1 MTDLAV
7 SHPAA
12 IAEPIGSGVPE
23 SAADRIRKES
33 RLLTAAELTE
43 VLRTAGFDRYHIH
56 HPFHKMMN
64 AGELSKAQMQ
74 AWALNRFCYQ
84 DAIPKKDSI
93 ILSRSDDPEF
103 RREWIKRIVDHDGND
118 DLEQDGGI
126 KRWLKLAEGLGLDT
140 GMVRSRRYALPA
152 TRYAVGA
159 YLDLVSN
166 SSLLVAVASSL
177 TELFSPVAIGERVP
191 AMLARYDYITEDTL
205 AYFTPRLKQAPR
217 DAEHALAL
225 VIAWADTPDKQADA
239 VDALL
244 SKCDLL
250 WAMLDALQHAY
261 VSPGSIPPGAFRPRE
276 EDIRL

>member
-1 MTDLAV
+1 MNKLAV
-7 SHPAA
+7 SQSSDTV
-12 IAEPIGSGVPE
+12 IRIGSGVPP
-23 SAADRIRKES
+23 SAGDEIRSGGK
-33 RLLTAAELTE
+33 LLSAKDLTE
-43 VLRTAGFDRYHIH
+43 ALRTAGYERYHIH

-64 AGELSKAQMQ
+64 AGELTRAQMQ

-84 DAIPKKDSI
+84 DAIPKKDGI
-93 ILSRSDDPEF
+93 ILSRSNDPIF

-126 KRWLKLAEGLGLDT
+126 KRWLKLAEDLGLDVD
-140 GMVRSRRYALPA
+140 MVRSRKHALPA
-152 TRYAVGA
+152 TRYAVAA
-159 YLDLVSN
+159 YLDLVSQ

-225 VIAWADTPDKQADA
+225 VIDWADTPDKQADA

-244 SKCDLL
+244 AKCDLL
-250 WAMLDALQHAY
+250 WAMLDALHHAY
-261 VSPGSIPPGAFRPRE
+261 VLPGHVPPGAFRPRQ
-276 EDIRL
+276 EDTER

>member
-1 MTDLAV
+1 MTDLAL
-7 SHPAA
+7 SHPVDTSQ
-12 IAEPIGSGVPE
+12 PIGSGVPE
-23 SAADRIRKES
+23 TAADTIRK
-33 RLLTAAELTE
+33 RGKLLTPAELTE
-43 VLRTAGFDRYHIH
+43 ALRTAGFDRYHIH

-64 AGELSKAQMQ
+64 AGELTKAQMQ

-103 RREWIKRIVDHDGND
+103 RREWIKRIVDHDGSD
-118 DLEQDGGI
+118 SLEQDGGI

-191 AMLARYDYITEDTL
+191 AILARYDYINEDTL

-225 VIAWADTPDKQADA
+225 VTDWADTPDKQADT

-244 SKCDLL
+244 AKCDLL

-261 VSPGSIPPGAFRPRE
+261 VSPGNIPPGAFRPRE
-276 EDIRL
+276 EDMRQ

>member
-1 MTDLAV
+1 MTDLAL
-7 SHPAA
+7 SHPVDTSQ
-12 IAEPIGSGVPE
+12 PIGSGVPE
-23 SAADRIRKES
+23 TAADTIRK
-33 RLLTAAELTE
+33 RGKLLTPAELTE
-43 VLRTAGFDRYHIH
+43 ALRTAGFDRYHIH

-64 AGELSKAQMQ
+64 AGELTKAQMQ

-103 RREWIKRIVDHDGND
+103 RREWIKRIVDHDGSD
-118 DLEQDGGI
+118 SLEQDGGI

-191 AMLARYDYITEDTL
+191 AILARYNYINEDTL

-225 VIAWADTPDKQADA
+225 VTDWADTPDKQADA

-244 SKCDLL
+244 AKCDLL

-261 VSPGSIPPGAFRPRE
+261 VSPGNIPPGAFRPRE
-276 EDIRL
+276 EDMRQ

>member
-1 MTDLAV
+1 MSDLAL

-12 IAEPIGSGVPE
+12 SEPIGSGVPE
-23 SAADRIRKES
+23 TAADHIRQRGK
-33 RLLTAAELTE
+33 LLSAAELTD
-43 VLRTAGFDRYHIH
+43 VLRSAGFDRYHIH

-64 AGELSKAQMQ
+64 AGGLTKAQMQ

-93 ILSRSDDPEF
+93 ILARSDDPEF
-103 RREWIKRIVDHDGND
+103 RREWIKRIVDHDGSD
-118 DLEQDGGI
+118 SLEQDGGI

-140 GMVRSRRYALPA
+140 GTVRSRKFALPA

-217 DAEHALAL
+217 DAEHALGL
-225 VIAWADTPDKQADA
+225 VIDWADTPDKQADA

-244 SKCDLL
+244 AKCNLL

-276 EDIRL
+276 EDTRQ

>member
-1 MTDLAV
+1 MSDPVL

-12 IAEPIGSGVPE
+12 TQPIGSGVPE
-23 SAADRIRKES
+23 TAADRIRQ
-33 RLLTAAELTE
+33 RGNLLSAAELTD

-64 AGELSKAQMQ
+64 AGDLTKAQMQ

-93 ILSRSDDPEF
+93 ILARSDDPEF
-103 RREWIKRIVDHDGND
+103 RREWIKRIVDHDGSD
-118 DLEQDGGI
+118 SLEQDGGI

-140 GMVRSRRYALPA
+140 GMVRSRKFALPA

-159 YLDLVSN
+159 YLDLVSQ

-217 DAEHALAL
+217 DAEHALSL
-225 VIAWADTPDKQADA
+225 VIDWADTPDKQADA

-244 SKCDLL
+244 AKCDLL

-261 VSPGSIPPGAFRPRE
+261 VAPGSIPPGAFRPRE
-276 EDIRL
+276 EDTRQ

>member
-1 MTDLAV
+1 MTDLAL
-7 SHPAA
+7 SHRSATSQ
-12 IAEPIGSGVPE
+12 PIGSGVAE
-23 SAADRIRKES
+23 TAADRIRTRGK
-33 RLLTAAELTE
+33 LLPPDELTE

-103 RREWIKRIVDHDGND
+103 RREWIKRIVDHDGSEG
-118 DLEQDGGI
+118 EQDGGI

-140 GMVRSRRYALPA
+140 GMVRSRKFALPA

-159 YLDLVSN
+159 YLDLVSS

-217 DAEHALAL
+217 DADHALSL
-225 VIAWADTPDKQADA
+225 VIDWADTPDKQADA

-244 SKCDLL
+244 AKCNLL

-261 VSPGSIPPGAFRPRE
+261 VAPGSIPPGAFRPRE
-276 EDIRL
+276 EDTRR